1 MIRSIILPLLSCTY
15 LSASTPSPIDMASDL
30 NLSANQ
36 IKQLQQIDT
45 TIEQVKRH
53 SHAKQIEV
61 LNPEQRKLFFARYKT
76 ICTND

>member
-15 LSASTPSPIDMASDL
+15 LAASTPSPIDMASDL

-36 IKQLQQIDT
+36 IQQLKQIDT
-45 TIEQVKRH
+45 TVEQVKRH

-76 ICTND
+76 LCTND

>member
-1 MIRSIILPLLSCTY
+1 MIRSVILPLLSCAY
-15 LSASTPSPIDMASDL
+15 LSASTPTPIDMASDL

-45 TIEQVKRH
+45 TVEQVKRH

-61 LNPEQRKLFFARYKT
+61 LNPQQRKLFFARYKT
-76 ICTND
+76 LCTND

>member
-30 NLSANQ
+30 NLSTNQ

-45 TIEQVKRH
+45 TVEQVKRH